1 MRRFLVV
8 GIALLLAAFV
18 GAQEYDTLFFDGF
31 ESGDLGEWQEA
42 IAPVQWHITSG
53 SHAIDGNSWWS
64 GNEDMGGYS
73 DYWMHLLVTPEI
85 ELPASP
91 DGNLTLSASVDIS
104 VEGPPDSPVALPLG
118 EGETLWVDGWDGC
131 QVRITTDGGETWHIL
146 EPEGGYP
153 YHMMYGFL
161 INEGDTSVAAGW
173 GGTFSG
179 DVTFDLS
186 DYTGQTV
193 QIAFVM
199 ASDVSWNTA
208 DDPSLFGF
216 VVDDIE
222 VADASTSYFLED
234 ADDHTTEMDTINMS
248 FAPPLPVVTDV
259 EAYEGTY
266 SMFAQNDYNM
276 VYAVVTPPVH
286 LPDDF
291 LGTVSYR
298 IYRDAPDYDGD
309 GDSYLEDYYLVF
321 VSTDGGLSWN
331 RLIYDWYHE
340 GSDPEWALCEHT
352 EGYNATWEA
361 GLDLYDYRG
370 EDVMIKFLFL
380 FDDNDDGGAGTG
392 FYVDNIAIYG
402 VHGFNHDAGIA
413 EIVTGPVN
421 LGEPVVLNFGVM
433 GYGVETAT
441 PRAHYAIYDSAT
453 GTEIASDDL
462 GLTSVGLFEEKFLST
477 TWTPDAPGTYN
488 IVAWTTYPLDE
499 DNSNDT
505 AMITLHIE
513 ENLWELGYD
522 DGVPDTYSIIIDTTV
537 YGPFM
542 VFLNG
547 LGDTIDTYQDGIAV
561 QFDSPFEN
569 AHLVSLSFRGVG
581 RGNVAFKIFEYNET
595 DGVSGFPDAE
605 FEFTLPDDFPV
616 TAEHSQWITFPVE
629 EDYILPEQFAILV
642 CAADEESWVNVS
654 ADRDATEFR
663 TYLSEYDPTFG
674 FYTHN
679 PQNMFVPYI
688 DSVGAMI
695 RCVVSGEAPSPA
707 PVVLGTEPTE
717 GSYTACADQTIT
729 FWVSSDLDPSSV
741 VLNVN
746 GATYTSSSPEV
757 SVNPDMFGGDSA
769 WAVVFTPSEDFT
781 DGETVTAELSE
792 FTDAAGNPGRP
803 VTVEF
808 YVDLTPPQ
816 ITSVSPAE
824 GESTSVTPTIEV
836 TIEETGSGVD
846 ASSLRFEINGE
857 EVTPDVSF
865 TGTGAIASYT
875 PTTPF
880 GFSEEVTVRVIGLQD
895 SPDYCEP
902 NVAAEYE
909 WSFVTPPPAPVVLGT
924 EPTEGSYTACADQT
938 ITFWVSSDLD
948 PSSVVLNV
956 NGATYTS

>member
-1 MRRFLVV
+1 MRRFLMV

-91 DGNLTLSASVDIS
+91 DGDLLLTASVDIS
-104 VEGPPDSPVALPLG
+104 VETPPATP
-118 EGETLWVDGWDGC
+118 ETLAPGIYVDGWDGA

-153 YHMMYGFL
+153 CHMMYGFL
-161 INEGDTSVAAGW
+161 VNEGDTSVAAGW
-173 GGTFSG
+173 CGTFSD

-186 DYTGQTV
+186 EYAGQTV

-199 ASDVSWNTA
+199 ASDVSYNTA
-208 DDPSLFGF
+208 DDPSLYGF
-216 VVDDIE
+216 VVDNIE

-266 SMFAQNDYNM
+266 SMFAQNDYNAA
-276 VYAVVTPPVH
+276 YAVVTPPVH

-298 IYRDAPDYDGD
+298 VYRDALDYE
-309 GDSYLEDYYLVF
+309 GDSDGYLDDYYLVF

-392 FYVDNIAIYG
+392 FYVDNVAIYG
-402 VHGFNHDAGIA
+402 VHGFNHDAGVA

-441 PRAHYAIYDSAT
+441 PRLHYAIYDSAT
-453 GTEIASDDL
+453 GTEIVSDDL

-477 TWTPDAPGTYN
+477 TWTPDSAGTYN
-488 IVAWTTYPLDE
+488 IAAWTTYPLDE

-513 ENLWELGYD
+513 EDLWELGYD
-522 DGVPDTYSIIIDTTV
+522 DGVPDTYSIIIDTTA

-547 LGDTIDTYQDGIAV
+547 LGDTIEVYQDGIAV
-561 QFDSPFEN
+561 QFDSPSDD
-569 AHLVSLSFRGVG
+569 AHLVSLSFRGIG
-581 RGNVAFKIFEYNET
+581 QGNVAFKIFEYNET

-629 EDYILPEQFAILV
+629 EDYILPEQFAVLV

-663 TYLSEYDPTFG
+663 TYISEYDPTFG
-674 FYTHN
+674 FYTHTS
-679 PQNMFVPYI
+679 QDMFVPYI

-695 RCVVSGEAPSPA
+695 RCKVSIPGGIEEKDLATLPA
-707 PVVLGTEPTE
+707 KVVLLTNTPNPFNPATEIKFELPA
-717 GSYTACADQTIT
+717 SQTVRLEVVDINGKVVRT
-729 FWVSSDLDPSSV
+729 LVNGDLDAGVHSVRWDGKDTSGSDMPSGIYFYRLS
-741 VLNVN
+741 
-746 GATYTSSSPEV
+746 
-757 SVNPDMFGGDSA
+757 
-769 WAVVFTPSEDFT
+769 T
-781 DGETVTAELSE
+781 DG
-792 FTDAAGNPGRP
+792 G
-803 VTVEF
+803 
-808 YVDLTPPQ
+808 
-816 ITSVSPAE
+816 SVSRKMM
-824 GESTSVTPTIEV
+824 
-836 TIEETGSGVD
+836 
-846 ASSLRFEINGE
+846 L
-857 EVTPDVSF
+857 
-865 TGTGAIASYT
+865 
-875 PTTPF
+875 
-880 GFSEEVTVRVIGLQD
+880 VR
-895 SPDYCEP
+895 
-902 NVAAEYE
+902 
-909 WSFVTPPPAPVVLGT
+909 
-924 EPTEGSYTACADQT
+924 
-938 ITFWVSSDLD
+938 
-948 PSSVVLNV
+948 
-956 NGATYTS
+956 